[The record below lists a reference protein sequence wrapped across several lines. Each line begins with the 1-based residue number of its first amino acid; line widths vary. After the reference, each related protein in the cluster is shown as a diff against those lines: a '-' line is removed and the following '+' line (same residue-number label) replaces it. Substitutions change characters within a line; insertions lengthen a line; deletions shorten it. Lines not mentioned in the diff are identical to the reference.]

1 MRRRTLLLVLGVILG
16 CSGSSYDDDDDSGIG
31 IDDDDTS
38 DADDDAADDDT
49 QGGVIEC
56 DQEDFNLNNC
66 VELQFLPFDLSFC
79 TPVDEELTFTANSS
93 TAWDELIAD
102 DCQVNGT
109 APEPPDWE
117 DVMLVGAASRATG
130 CVGVELNM
138 WFLECGT
145 PDQRAYAYVHA
156 RDGDCLEEIVLT
168 TAVLV
173 PRSTRPTHFFNC
185 EYVF

>member
-1 MRRRTLLLVLGVILG
+1 MGGRILLVVLGLILG
-16 CSGSSYDDDDDSGIG
+16 CSGSSYDDDDS
-31 IDDDDTS
+31 S
-38 DADDDAADDDT
+38 AADDDT
-49 QGGVIEC
+49 TDSDDDDDDDTGTNGGVLDC
-56 DQEDFNLNNC
+56 DPEDFNLDNC
-66 VELQFLPFDLSFC
+66 LELEFQTFDLSFC
-79 TPVDEELTFTANSS
+79 TPVDEELTFTANSL
-93 TAWDELIAD
+93 TAWDELID
-102 DCQVNGT
+102 EDCQIDGT

-117 DVMLVGAASRATG
+117 EAMLVGAASRATG
-130 CVGVELNM
+130 CVGVEQNM
-138 WFLECGT
+138 WFLECGN